1 MFIIK
6 LTYHA
11 PIAEVDKY
19 LQAHREFLDYY
30 YKQDFFLASGPI
42 QPRTGGI
49 IIAITNDREELEK
62 VMVKD
67 PFYLAEI
74 ASHEIIEFH
83 PVLYRDEIKHL
94 IKFKEGETC

>member
-1 MFIIK
+1 MYIIK
-6 LTYHA
+6 LTYNA
-11 PIAEVDKY
+11 PLSEVDKY
-19 LQAHREFLDYY
+19 LKAHREFLDYH
-30 YKQDFFLASGPI
+30 YKQGFFLASGPMV
-42 QPRTGGI
+42 PREGGI
-49 IIAITNDREELEK
+49 IIAISQDKSELEAVLK
-62 VMVKD
+62 KD